1 MKEILKNIFHT
12 PGFRGSDRHSSFR
25 SENSVSPCETVDSPV
40 GPQKHTNTSDCP
52 SPRSN
57 AKPFQDPKPPSG
69 TTTAKNSGSESASPK
84 PSHTLPMLTTVM
96 QEQLDLRLAS
106 AENPTVVMELDIDC
120 NLTYVSRSWEK
131 LVGTSVKKL
140 LHKPISNIVIGST
153 DADLTIFND
162 AVAQMIADNAS
173 YKVKFVT
180 AANDI
185 HTTPASPTSDA
196 SEPSDSPSSPS
207 SKTGLRGSPDPLEGP
222 PDPRDNPR
230 FSSEDDRSSTTSSKV
245 SNNGEIIELEAQG
258 IVIFSPVTKLPTH
271 SIWTV
276 RPFVHIDVDLT
287 IPPALVDLL
296 GFGSEIFEGYLVSLR
311 ESGIM
316 DENSV
321 PEPKSFLCRIC
332 ETNFPAWFIEKH
344 SHLCLIEHKVEE
356 EVQFCHDSI
365 AEQRDVILRISES
378 LWFQQFESNSGPP
391 TPNSS
396 TSSISSSSMY
406 ALEYKGISLSSVL
419 GSEPN
424 SMSRSSSSLTK
435 PMASFSSFRQS
446 RKFPFGILQKLVDYC
461 DDALLI
467 NAAEKSDTTGLYSF
481 SPNTEEAIKIVMNWQ
496 SLETSDAAIRAMVED
511 TKALVTEKVQ
521 NMSRLLS
528 ILQYSEKIKQEVDEL
543 VLKSVKDTVAMIR
556 EKTRQ
561 QEATP
566 IAPRPHAS
574 RGSRCSEH
582 ASSDLKT
589 TTAWD
594 PASRASDSPMSS
606 ISPATSLAPPT
617 SPPHQTTN
625 IHSPQPSRV
634 RSPTSRIL
642 GDGFQ
647 EAVDLNRPMSS
658 FTPKDLLSGASSL
671 PNSRASLSPNT
682 CLPKAPVK
690 DISNSLDGL
699 NLNMKSPETFSLHSN
714 MSSPRLHLSP
724 APYIEKH
731 GLSSLQRNTSVMYKQ
746 DQSPRPL
753 SGDYTSSPVR
763 YTGKRPSSPSSLSLP
778 PSVNPDAHTHI
789 PATHS
794 TSNVSSNTPV
804 TGQRSSFSSPRPPLS
819 PLLVSQP
826 SNQKAATGG
835 IKDYEILKAISKG
848 AYGSVF
854 LAKRRLTG
862 DYVAIK
868 CLKKGDMIAK
878 NQVLNVRAER
888 AVMMKQTDSPYV
900 AQLHCSFQTKDY
912 LYLVMEYL
920 NGGDCATLLKMLGTL
935 GDKWAKRYIAEV
947 IVGVDDLHK
956 RDIIHR
962 DLKPD
967 NLLIDSRGHLK
978 LTDFGLSRIG
988 VVGRHTY
995 RQRKS
1000 SASEHGIELFRKSL
1014 PNNAIFQSP
1023 LVNSTAVESPELFPN
1038 THKRNSSVTPFS
1050 LSPVTDQHK
1059 FNLSGHGHS
1068 ASISSYESSAPA
1080 IPGAKK
1086 RSISHFR
1093 AASNRSGSASSG
1105 VDSPNLRPSNG
1116 RSPSESSFALLDDEC
1131 EFSMSPSHN
1140 EESIHSFALFDPNQ
1154 ESDNIKKFV
1163 GTPDYLA
1170 PETITGEM
1178 QGEYSDWWSIGC
1190 ILFEFLYGYP
1200 PFHASTPEKVFQNIL
1215 NGAIDWPPLS
1225 EEEDMEF
1232 CTPEAKDLIK
1242 KLLTLDYEQR
1252 LGFNGADEI
1261 MQHPYFIGTDWDNL
1275 YSETPDSFIPT
1286 LDGPDSTDYFDLRGA
1301 DISHFP
1307 KDDPEYTAA
1316 DNVSKKRADSTS
1328 DGGSPGAY
1336 LSMPSTP
1343 TSGKR
1348 ERRGSKLTDPSEFG
1362 SFNFRNLNVLE
1373 KANKDVINRLKSE
1386 HLEHRSS
1393 LSSSSSESFT
1403 PGHSK
1408 SRGSSISSNILNIG
1422 SPFKRPVS
1430 PAPPLNIPQSPGK
1443 EKLPLRPSKKWD
1455 STSGSSVSNSRSRSS
1470 VPSLSRQILSRT
1482 ANEPAHSPS
1491 SSDNEEG
1498 TSALY
1503 RVQNRRESLRRM
1515 NSSASGSSQGTQSP
1529 QKEESGFMGHRE
1541 LDVLYCEPIPI
1552 VRHTVSKL
1560 LEKQGCIV
1568 LPIADGEDL
1577 IRRATSKVKFD
1588 LIFTGLRLT
1597 KIEAI
1602 DAVKLIKYTSG
1613 VNSNTPI
1620 IAITGFAKEAIDSG
1634 IFDDVL
1640 EKPVDGAMIQDLM
1653 SKFHFSS
1660 VAVESEPED

>member
-1 MKEILKNIFHT
+1 M
-12 PGFRGSDRHSSFR
+12 
-25 SENSVSPCETVDSPV
+25 SPCEAVESENTGKLPN
-40 GPQKHTNTSDCP
+40 GPDREKTEDLAADTKLTH
-52 SPRSN
+52 
-57 AKPFQDPKPPSG
+57 
-69 TTTAKNSGSESASPK
+69 AS
-84 PSHTLPMLTTVM
+84 SMLTTVM

-106 AENPTVVMELDIDC
+106 DENPTVVMELDLDC

-131 LVGTSVKKL
+131 LVGTPVKKIL
-140 LHKPISNIVIGST
+140 NRPIANILIGST
-153 DADLTIFND
+153 DADLTIFHD

-180 AANDI
+180 ATSDFASLPRPLIDGVNLDSTQPSIVNDSANDN
-185 HTTPASPTSDA
+185 
-196 SEPSDSPSSPS
+196 
-207 SKTGLRGSPDPLEGP
+207 
-222 PDPRDNPR
+222 DNDIGN
-230 FSSEDDRSSTTSSKV
+230 FNDNDNDDRSSNSSSSKV
-245 SNNGEIIELEAQG
+245 SNNGDVIELEAQG
-258 IVIFSPVTKLPTH
+258 IVIFSSSTKVPTH
-271 SIWTV
+271 TIWTV
-276 RPFVHIDVDLT
+276 RPFVHLDLDLT
-287 IPPALVDLL
+287 IPDALVDLL
-296 GFGSEIFEGYLVSLR
+296 GFGAEIFEGYLGSLR
-311 ESGIM
+311 EAGII
-316 DENSV
+316 DENAV
-321 PEPKSFLCRIC
+321 PEPKLFLCRIC

-356 EVQFCHDSI
+356 EVQFCHDAIS
-365 AEQRDVILRISES
+365 EQRELILHLSEA
-378 LWFQQFESNSGPP
+378 LWYQQFESTSGPG

-396 TSSISSSSMY
+396 TSSVSSASSHF
-406 ALEYKGISLSSVL
+406 ALEYKGIPLTPVSGPDLHAINRPTSMAAGPVSKPPFSLSL
-419 GSEPN
+419 L
-424 SMSRSSSSLTK
+424 SLQQT
-435 PMASFSSFRQS
+435 

-461 DDALLI
+461 DEALLI
-467 NAAEKSDTTGLYSF
+467 NAAEKLDTTGEFGF
-481 SPNTEEAIKIVMNWQ
+481 SPNTEEAIRLVMNWQ
-496 SLETSDAAIRAMVED
+496 ALETSDPAIRAMVED
-511 TKALVTEKVQ
+511 TRTLVTEKVQ
-521 NMSRLLS
+521 NLSRLLN

-543 VLKSVKDTVAMIR
+543 VVQAVADSVAMIR

-561 QEATP
+561 QENSGMVH
-566 IAPRPHAS
+566 RPHS
-574 RGSRCSEH
+574 QRNLRSDEQSSLLH
-582 ASSDLKT
+582 ASKKPSWDH
-589 TTAWD
+589 TARV
-594 PASRASDSPMSS
+594 ASLPLHQ
-606 ISPATSLAPPT
+606 ISPSTSLAPQ
-617 SPPHQTTN
+617 SPPSLLAQK

-642 GDGFQ
+642 GDSDDFLPTPG
-647 EAVDLNRPMSS
+647 RPLQS
-658 FTPKDLLSGASSL
+658 FTPKDLLGGSPLLDTRSSV
-671 PNSRASLSPNT
+671 SPNT
-682 CLPKAPVK
+682 SLPKLPLK
-690 DISNSLDGL
+690 DVTGSLEGL
-699 NLNMKSPETFSLHSN
+699 NLNRRSPDIASFHSN
-714 MSSPRLHLSP
+714 LSSPRLHLSP
-724 APYIEKH
+724 APYVEKP
-731 GLSSLQRNTSVMYKQ
+731 GLSGLQRNTNVACKQ
-746 DQSPRPL
+746 DQYQSPRPL
-753 SGDYTSSPVR
+753 SGDYTSSPIKSAGNR
-763 YTGKRPSSPSSLSLP
+763 ARSSSNLLLP
-778 PSVNPDAHTHI
+778 PLVNPDTSSSQTSVVPPMSNLSSHT
-789 PATHS
+789 PS
-794 TSNVSSNTPV
+794 TG
-804 TGQRSSFSSPRPPLS
+804 GQRASFSSLRPPLS

-826 SNQKAATGG
+826 SNPKTTTGG

-967 NLLIDSRGHLK
+967 NLLIDSYGHLK

-995 RQRKS
+995 RHRKS
-1000 SASEHGIELFRKSL
+1000 SASEHGIELFRKSVH
-1014 PNNAIFQSP
+1014 NNSIFQSP

-1038 THKRNSSVTPFS
+1038 TQKRNLSVTPFS
-1050 LSPVTDQHK
+1050 LSPATDQHK
-1059 FNLSGHGHS
+1059 FNSGTHGHL
-1068 ASISSYESSAPA
+1068 ASMSSYESSAPA
-1080 IPGAKK
+1080 ISSTKK

-1093 AASNRSGSASSG
+1093 ASSNRSGSASSG
-1105 VDSPNLRPSNG
+1105 VDSPNLKPSNL

-1131 EFSMSPSHN
+1131 EFLMSPNHN
-1140 EESIHSFALFDPNQ
+1140 EESIHSYTLFDPNL
-1154 ESDNIKKFV
+1154 ESDNVKKFV

-1170 PETITGEM
+1170 PETIAGES

-1215 NGAIDWPPLS
+1215 NGEIDWPALS
-1225 EEEDMEF
+1225 EEEDREF

-1242 KLLTLDYEQR
+1242 KLLTLDFEQR
-1252 LGFNGADEI
+1252 LGFNGAEEI
-1261 MQHPYFIGTDWDNL
+1261 MQHPYFKGVDWENL
-1275 YSETPDSFIPT
+1275 YLETPDSFIPT

-1301 DISHFP
+1301 DISQFP
-1307 KDDPEYTAA
+1307 KDDPEYTA
-1316 DNVSKKRADSTS
+1316 VEPFIKKRTDLNSDS
-1328 DGGSPGAY
+1328 GSPGAH
-1336 LSMPSTP
+1336 LSIPSTP
-1343 TSGKR
+1343 NSGKR
-1348 ERRGSKLTDPSEFG
+1348 ERRGSKLADTSEFG

-1393 LSSSSSESFT
+1393 FSSSSSESFT

-1408 SRGSSISSNILNIG
+1408 SRGLSISSNIVNLG
-1422 SPFKRPVS
+1422 SPFKRAVS
-1430 PAPPLNIPQSPGK
+1430 PAPAPSGPPSPGK
-1443 EKLPLRPSKKWD
+1443 DKLPFRVSKKRESATTG
-1455 STSGSSVSNSRSRSS
+1455 STVNSTRSRSL
-1470 VPSLSRQILSRT
+1470 VPSLSRQILLRT
-1482 ANEPAHSPS
+1482 ANELAHSPS
-1491 SSDNEEG
+1491 SSDNEES

-1503 RVQNRRESLRRM
+1503 RVQNRRNSIRRL

-1529 QKEESGFMGHRE
+1529 QKEEAGFMTNSE

-1560 LEKQGCIV
+1560 MEKQGCIV

-1588 LIFTGLRLT
+1588 LIFTALRLT

-1620 IAITGFAKEAIDSG
+1620 IAITGFAKEAIDLG

-1640 EKPVDGAMIQDLM
+1640 EKPVDGQMIQNLM
-1653 SKFHFSS
+1653 NKFHFLS